1 MSVLEQKKDLTLYL
15 IYGAGGHARVLM
27 EGLTSTYGDEIVV
40 GFFNDGDGPTIL
52 SGVSVNRYRPDH
64 HPQAKL
70 LFGVGLPDIRKKLAT
85 KVSHQFGTFIHPSA
99 TVAKD
104 VDIGEG
110 TVVLAG
116 AVIQTGA
123 KIGKHVIINANV
135 TIDHDAVAED
145 YVTTYP
151 GVYVGANAIVSEGTL
166 VNPNATIMRNST
178 TSRFSEIQPGTVYDA
193 K

>member
-1 MSVLEQKKDLTLYL
+1 MKQSENLIPYL

-27 EGLTSTYGDEIVV
+27 EGLTSVYGHNIVK
-40 GFFNDGDGPTIL
+40 GFFNDGEEPTFL
-52 SGVSVNRYRPDH
+52 SDVLVDRYRSDNN
-64 HPQAKL
+64 PQAKL
-70 LFGVGLPDIRKKLAT
+70 LLGVGLPDIRKKLAA

-104 VDIGEG
+104 VEIGEG

-135 TIDHDAVAED
+135 TIDHDAVVED

-166 VNPNATIMRNST
+166 ISPNTTIMRNSIT
-178 TSRFSEIQPGTVYDA
+178 QPFSEIEPGMVYNT
-193 K
+193 KFN